1 MPSNATQ
8 KAQDTDSLIFP
19 DLSPGLA
26 LPDNKELQSRRRS
39 LEGLVEETEE
49 TENEGDVEEGDVKT
63 FKVDTVD
70 GGRVNIIIMYS

>member
-8 KAQDTDSLIFP
+8 KAQDTDSLIFL

-39 LEGLVEETEE
+39 LEGLVEETE
-49 TENEGDVEEGDVKT
+49 NEGDVEKGDVKT
-63 FKVDTVD
+63 LKVDTVD